1 MSRNLLMSAG
11 FAALLAASVA
21 APAQAQVTRIKSAN
35 PNALIL
41 DGAKVAAGSEIYY
54 LSGQL
59 ASPLDPSKAA
69 SANPDDFGDTKTQT
83 ISTLKKIKAQ
93 LEANGYAL
101 SDVFKL
107 TLFIAPDPKLGK
119 LDFAGANAGFKE
131 FFNTA
136 ENPNTVAR
144 SAFQVAALAAPQFLI
159 EIEAIAAKKPAP
171 AAPAPKAAKKK

>member
-1 MSRNLLMSAG
+1 MSGKTLIAAG
-11 FAALLAASVA
+11 IAAAAATLALA
-21 APAQAQVTRIKSAN
+21 APAAAQVTRIKSAN

-41 DGAKVAAGSEIYY
+41 DGAKVAPGSELYY

-59 ASPLDPSKAA
+59 ASPLDPSKQMGATIE
-69 SANPDDFGDTKTQT
+69 DYGDTKTQT

-93 LEANGYAL
+93 LEANGYTMA
-101 SDVFKL
+101 DVFKL

-131 FFNTA
+131 FFNTP

-171 AAPAPKAAKKK
+171 AKVAKKK

>member
-1 MSRNLLMSAG
+1 MSRKHLISAG
-11 FAALLAASVA
+11 FAAILSASII

-35 PNALIL
+35 PNAVIL
-41 DGAKVAAGSEIYY
+41 DGAKVAAGSELYY

-59 ASPLDPSKAA
+59 ASPIDPTKTTTIE
-69 SANPDDFGDTKTQT
+69 DFGDTKTQT

-93 LEANGYAL
+93 LEANGYKL

-131 FFNTA
+131 FFGTA

-159 EIEAIAAKKPAP
+159 EIEAIAAKKPT
-171 AAPAPKAAKKK
+171 AAPKKK

>member
-1 MSRNLLMSAG
+1 MSRILLLAAAT
-11 FAALLAASVA
+11 AALLATPA
-21 APAQAQVTRIKSAN
+21 AAQVTRIKSAN

-59 ASPLDPSKAA
+59 ASPIDPAKAT
-69 SANPDDFGDTKTQT
+69 SIEDYGDTKTQA

-93 LEANGYAL
+93 LEANGYTMA
-101 SDVFKL
+101 DVFKL

-159 EIEAIAAKKPAP
+159 EIEAIAAKKS
-171 AAPAPKAAKKK
+171 AAPVKKPAKK